1 MALVPPLVA
10 RFEHAGAWRAEDPPV
25 CPYPWDCCST
35 LQLWE
40 ATGRTHTFTS
50 HSGSPGRHTNGHCE
64 ARFLLAAA
72 VAFDP
77 AAYPFFLDTS
87 PSVSLVLYHFGSLPS
102 LPETTSSSFSFH
114 FFLYGLIYCHC
125 SKCTKKK
132 KKLENNS
139 PTQFPAPQHSPP
151 TQTTNIN

>member
-10 RFEHAGAWRAEDPPV
+10 RFEHAGAWRAEDPPA

-50 HSGSPGRHTNGHCE
+50 HSGSPSRHTNGHCE

-114 FFLYGLIYCHC
+114 FFFIRAYLLSLFQMYQ
-125 SKCTKKK
+125 KKK
-132 KKLENNS
+132 N
-139 PTQFPAPQHSPP
+139 
-151 TQTTNIN
+151 